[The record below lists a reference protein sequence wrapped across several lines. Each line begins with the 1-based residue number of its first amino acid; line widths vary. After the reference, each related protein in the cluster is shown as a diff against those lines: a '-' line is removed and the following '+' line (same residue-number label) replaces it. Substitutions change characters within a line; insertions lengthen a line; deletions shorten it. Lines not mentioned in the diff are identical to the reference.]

1 MAELRITVCDQCGAL
16 DRTVRRFTVITDR
29 RSVKLDLCDEHG
41 AALDAAV
48 DLVPEGRPKVREISA
63 VLQSTAGPAVIVG
76 PVDEIAARK
85 RSHKPR
91 PKP

>member
-16 DRTVRRFTVITDR
+16 DRSVRRYTVITDR
-29 RSVKLDLCDEHG
+29 RSVQLDLCDEHG
-41 AALDAAV
+41 GPLDTVV
-48 DLVPEGRPKVREISA
+48 DLIPEGRPAVRDVSA
-63 VLQSTAGPAVIVG
+63 VLQSAAGPAVIVG

-91 PKP
+91 PKV